1 MNINL
6 ANALFDDGVF
16 SEMYQA
22 GFLPEKIFHYREIYL
37 WVAAQMQT
45 CGITKTKAVLEAEV
59 KFKKDKR
66 TIWRALDCFTNPEDD
81 LLINENDDDDY
92 YLAC

>member
-16 SEMYQA
+16 SELYQS
-22 GFLPEKIFHYREIYL
+22 GFLQEKIFTYREIFL
-37 WVAAQMQT
+37 WVDAQIQT
-45 CGITKTKAVLEAEV
+45 RNISKSKAVLEAEV

-66 TIWRALDCFTNPEDD
+66 TIWRALNCFAQPEDD
-81 LLINENDDDDY
+81 LLLNTEEDIFDY
-92 YLAC
+92 